1 MSVNLMEPTMPR
13 DVAFLDA
20 YIPAIVL
27 LFILGAAITW
37 VLDSVLA
44 RPGLYRVVWHPS
56 LFRVSLLVVVCC
68 VLGLAVYH

>member
-1 MSVNLMEPTMPR
+1 MPR

-44 RPGLYRVVWHPS
+44 RIGLYRVVWHPS

-68 VLGLAVYH
+68 ALGLAVYR

>member
-1 MSVNLMEPTMPR
+1 MPR

-27 LFILGAAITW
+27 LFILGAALTW

-44 RPGLYRVVWHPS
+44 RLGLYRIVWHPS

-68 VLGLAVYH
+68 VLGLAVYR